1 MEKNFEKKI
10 LERMSVND
18 EKDEE
23 PAGSNWSTDKLARL
37 PNGHLSHSSTPG
49 QLPSQI
55 VK

>member
-1 MEKNFEKKI
+1 MRKNTTKNA
-10 LERMSVND
+10 ND

-23 PAGSNWSTDKLARL
+23 SPNWSTDKLARL